1 MIPAGVHPEL
11 EDLMGLIDGT
21 LPEDQRDRVSRHTK
35 ECVRCLHM
43 MSDLSRIDDGL
54 KHFPREATSE
64 GFTMR
69 VIRRLEGGT
78 FTDAAYK
85 LLVRVSAGAGMVFVA
100 GAVFAVLIATGTI
113 SLPSTDADGG
123 ILGTLE
129 GFAQNALA
137 KLSPLV
143 QESRNIGASTETGRI
158 GVVSLGMVL
167 VILALGAA
175 DQLYRRSL
183 SGRQRGS

>member
-1 MIPAGVHPEL
+1 MIPADVHPEQ
-11 EDLMGLIDGT
+11 EELMGLIDGT
-21 LPEDQRDRVSRHTK
+21 LSVDQRDRISRHTK
-35 ECVRCLHM
+35 ECVRCRRM
-43 MSDLSRIDDGL
+43 ISDLTLIDAGL

-64 GFTMR
+64 GFTLR

-78 FTDAAYK
+78 FTDAAYR
-85 LLVRVSAGAGMVFVA
+85 LLVRVSAGAGMAFVA
-100 GAVFAVLIATGTI
+100 GAVFAVLVATGTI
-113 SLPSTDADGG
+113 SLPAPEGDGG
-123 ILGTLE
+123 MLGTLE

-137 KLSPLV
+137 KLAPLV
-143 QESRNIGASTETGRI
+143 QESRNVGASTETGRI
-158 GVVSLGMVL
+158 GVLSLGMVL